1 MTSRTSSQRVQ
12 VELRFM
18 EACPNKTWA
27 NFMVPVQGKSAKIVK
42 IMADQELL
50 GDWKQAKM
58 GDYVQ
63 VSILQSLAERIGVYD
78 LGSSLGTK
86 PPINQKNG

>member
-1 MTSRTSSQRVQ
+1 MDSAPDKS
-12 VELRFM
+12 
-18 EACPNKTWA
+18 WA
-27 NFMVPVQGKSAKIVK
+27 NFMIPGKKPAKTIK
-42 IMADQELL
+42 LMADQELL

-78 LGSSLGTK
+78 LGSTMGTNR
-86 PPINQKNG
+86 PTQAPKNG